1 MRGRTII
8 PGGDAPFD
16 QEDSYGWGM
25 LIGFSGDGEER
36 ADADAYGLPDDWDAD
51 PLERP

>member
-25 LIGFSGDGEER
+25 LIGFSGDGEEHAN
-36 ADADAYGLPDDWDAD
+36 ADAFDLLDEWGED
-51 PLERP
+51 PLQRP